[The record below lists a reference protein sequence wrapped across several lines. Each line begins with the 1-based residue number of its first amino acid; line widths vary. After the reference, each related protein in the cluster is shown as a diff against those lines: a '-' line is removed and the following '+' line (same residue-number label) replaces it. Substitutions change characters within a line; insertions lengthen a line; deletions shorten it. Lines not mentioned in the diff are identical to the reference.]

1 MSALVY
7 ALALFGCS
15 DDATI
20 CERLSEQAQSYESR
34 VQCEMAMTGAF
45 ESTMVRRA
53 DYPTVIGRCMDRGHW
68 AKLGDKPV
76 DLSQPVVRLATRGTG
91 TDG

>member
-20 CERLSEQAQSYESR
+20 CERLSDKAQTYESR
-34 VQCEMAMTGAF
+34 VQCELAMTGAF
-45 ESTMVRRA
+45 DSAMVRQA
-53 DYPTVIGRCMDRGHW
+53 DYPTVMGRCMDRGHW
-68 AKLGDKPV
+68 TKLGDKPV
-76 DLSQPVVRLATRGTG
+76 DLSQPVVRLASRGASS
-91 TDG
+91 DG